1 MNLNLW
7 DYLDDWQRMNDKN
20 KFRGNFLNISVRNTL
35 EVVIYIY
42 AVFRQ
47 MRLNT
52 TLHTTKTAV

>member
-1 MNLNLW
+1 MNVNLC
-7 DYLDDWQRMNDKN
+7 DYLDDWQRMNDKT
-20 KFRGNFLNISVRNTL
+20 KFPGNFLNISVRNTL
-35 EVVIYIY
+35 EIIIY